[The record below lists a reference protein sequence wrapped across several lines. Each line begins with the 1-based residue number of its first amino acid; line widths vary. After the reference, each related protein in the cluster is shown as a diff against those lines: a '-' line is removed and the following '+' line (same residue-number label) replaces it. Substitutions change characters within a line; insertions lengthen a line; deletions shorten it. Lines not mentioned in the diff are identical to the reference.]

1 MFKNLLTIS
10 LFIFFCAG
18 IYSGCNSQDSYA
30 EAPEE
35 STDKQTANQTG
46 LPVDA
51 STLDAGNPFY
61 PPMSISYSDLHNI
74 KATGDGNGLTID
86 LSNSELW
93 GKVHTGPY
101 PFEAGDSDFD
111 YINYAASADIAGGI
125 AGLPISKFYYALYD
139 ANSWNIGGKSTVSPT
154 IAYRLELFS
163 GTSQKGMFGSFVSFK
178 KENDGTYTKL
188 PTIIEGPFVTL
199 KCSDEPTLMTIVWR
213 TDELCNSQVFFGKR
227 RFEKLTEYKKEHCIE
242 IDNLVPDTSYEYYV
256 VSEAEDGRQVL
267 SNQYTVQTAPEKGKD
282 NIKFVYTSD
291 SYVTSGG
298 GESSYIG
305 CNMEILRDIAAN
317 AYRDNAEFIIF
328 GGDLVNGFQTSKE
341 DLIFQYRAW
350 KQIMSG
356 FWNTRPVY
364 TGMGNHEFLMNSYL
378 DYTPDPENPHF
389 VTLDKWPYETDSSEA
404 VFKQEFYNPTNGPVP
419 SDPRRPTYE
428 ENVYSFQYGSVLV
441 LSVNTDYW
449 QSTNFNSMNNS
460 ADFGG
465 CPMGYIMEDQLTW
478 IEQTLDSAENDS
490 TIKYIFIFTH
500 SPVLPYMKHVADGMW
515 WDGNNDVRAK
525 TRNSDTGELEESALG
540 MIEVRDRF
548 LLAVTTSTK
557 VAAILTSH
565 EHGYHRTLISKYTLI
580 GVLSDDKKTIDTN
593 AVNPRLTNATWHIM
607 CGGAGSGFNAEDE
620 GATPWRPQRVTSH
633 TGYVL
638 IETSEDKVGMKF
650 LGGISRQVLDE
661 LDDLMAVKQ

>member
-1 MFKNLLTIS
+1 MIRKLLTIS
-10 LFIFFCAG
+10 ILIFFCAG
-18 IYSGCNSQDSYA
+18 IYSGCNSQNSFA
-30 EAPEE
+30 EPVEE
-35 STDKQTANQTG
+35 QPADQTG
-46 LPVDA
+46 LPVDV
-51 STLDAGNPFY
+51 STLEAGNPFY
-61 PPMSISYSDLHNI
+61 PPITISYSDLHNI
-74 KATGDGNGLTID
+74 KATGDSIGLTID

-111 YINYAASADIAGGI
+111 YINYGATANIAGGT
-125 AGLPISKFYYALYD
+125 AGLPISTFYKSLYD
-139 ANSWNIGGKSTVSPT
+139 ANSWNIGGQSAVSPT

-178 KENDGTYTKL
+178 KDNDGNFTKL

-199 KCSDEPTLMTIVWR
+199 KCSDNPTTMTIVWR
-213 TDELCNSQVFFGKR
+213 TDEPCTSQVFFGQR
-227 RFEKLTEYKKEHCIE
+227 RFEQLTSYVNEHSIK
-242 IDNLVPDTSYEYYV
+242 IDNLVPDTPYEYYV
-256 VSEAEDGRQVL
+256 VSEAEDGRHVR

-291 SYVTSGG
+291 SYTTSGG
-298 GESSYIG
+298 GENSYIG

-317 AYRDNAEFIIF
+317 AYRDDAEFIIF
-328 GGDLVNGFQTSKE
+328 GGDLVDGFQTSKE
-341 DLIFQYRAW
+341 DMIFQYRAW

-364 TGMGNHEFLMNSYL
+364 PGMGNHEFLMNSFKGYM
-378 DYTPDPENPHF
+378 
-389 VTLDKWPYETDSSEA
+389 TLDKWPYETDSSEA
-404 VFKQEFYNPTNGPVP
+404 VFAQEFFNPTNGPVV
-419 SDPRRPTYE
+419 SDPRRPSYT

-449 QSTNFNSMNNS
+449 QSTSFLSMKNS
-460 ADFGG
+460 ADYGG

-478 IEQTLDSAENDS
+478 IEETLESAENDRS
-490 TIKYIFIFTH
+490 IKYIFIFTH
-500 SPVLPYMKHVADGMW
+500 SPVLPYMKHVEDSMW
-515 WDGNNDVRAK
+515 WDGNNNIRAK
-525 TRNSDTGELEESALG
+525 TRNSNTGELEESALG
-540 MIEVRDRF
+540 MIQVRDRF
-548 LLAVTTSTK
+548 LLAVTDSTK
-557 VAAILTSH
+557 VAAIFSSH
-565 EHGYHRTLISKYTLI
+565 EHGYHRTLISKYTPI
-580 GVLSDDKKTIDTN
+580 GVYPEDDTDN
-593 AVNPRLTNATWHIM
+593 DGVLDQYSPNPRFTNSTWHIM

-620 GATPWRPQRVTSH
+620 GSTPWRPQRVTSH

>member
-1 MFKNLLTIS
+1 MIKKLLTLS
-10 LFIFFCAG
+10 FLFFFCTA
-18 IYSGCNSQDSYA
+18 IYSGCNTQDSFA
-30 EAPEE
+30 DPVDEQQSE
-35 STDKQTANQTG
+35 QTG
-46 LPVDA
+46 LPVDV
-51 STLDAGNPFY
+51 STLEAGNPFY
-61 PPMSISYSDLHNI
+61 PPMTISYSDLHNI
-74 KATGDGNGLTID
+74 NATGDDKGLSID
-86 LSNSELW
+86 LSNTELW
-93 GKVHTGPY
+93 GTVHTGPY

-111 YINYAASADIAGGI
+111 YINYRASESIVGGT
-125 AGLPISKFYYALYD
+125 ANLPISTFYNALYD
-139 ANSWNIGGKSTVSPT
+139 ANSWNMGGQSTVSPT

-178 KENDGTYTKL
+178 KDNNGNFTKL

-199 KCSDEPTLMTIVWR
+199 KCSDNPTTMTIVWR
-213 TDELCNSQVFFGKR
+213 TDEPCTSQVFFGQR
-227 RFEKLTEYKKEHCIE
+227 RFEQLTSYVNEHSIK
-242 IDNLVPDTSYEYYV
+242 IDNLVPDTPYEYHV
-256 VSEAEDGRQVL
+256 VSEAEDGRQVR

-291 SYVTSGG
+291 SYSTSGG

-328 GGDLVNGFQTSKE
+328 GGDLIDGFSTSKE
-341 DLIFQYRAW
+341 DMIFQYRAW

-364 TGMGNHEFLMNSYL
+364 PGMGNHEFLMNSFQGYM
-378 DYTPDPENPHF
+378 
-389 VTLDKWPYETDSSEA
+389 TLDKWPYETDSSEA
-404 VFKQEFYNPTNGPVP
+404 VFAQEFFNPSNGPAP
-419 SDPRRPTYE
+419 SDSRRPTYD

-441 LSVNTDYW
+441 MSVNTDYW
-449 QSTNFNSMNNS
+449 QSTSFLSMNNS
-460 ADFGG
+460 ADYGG
-465 CPMGYIMEDQLTW
+465 CPMGYIMKDQLTW

-490 TIKYIFIFTH
+490 TIKYVFIFTH
-500 SPVLPYMKHVADGMW
+500 SPVLPYMKHVADGLW
-515 WDGNNDVRAK
+515 WNGNNNIRAK
-525 TRNSDTGELEESALG
+525 TRNSDTGTLEESTLG

-548 LLAVTTSTK
+548 LLAVTESTK
-557 VAAILTSH
+557 VAAIFSSH
-565 EHGYHRTLISKYTLI
+565 EHGYHRTLISKYTPI
-580 GVLSDDKKTIDTN
+580 GVYPDDDTN
-593 AVNPRLTNATWHIM
+593 DDGILDQYSTNPNFKNATWHIM

-638 IETSEDKVGMKF
+638 IEASEDKIGIKF

>member
-1 MFKNLLTIS
+1 M
-10 LFIFFCAG
+10 
-18 IYSGCNSQDSYA
+18 D
-30 EAPEE
+30 
-35 STDKQTANQTG
+35 NQTG

-61 PPMSISYSDLHNI
+61 PPMTISYSDLHNI

-93 GKVHTGPY
+93 GKVYTGPY

-111 YINYAASADIAGGI
+111 YINYRAHASIAGGT
-125 AGLPISKFYYALYD
+125 AGLPISTFYKALYD
-139 ANSWNIGGKSTVSPT
+139 ANSWNTGGQATMSPT

-178 KENDGTYTKL
+178 KENDGTFTKL

-199 KCSDEPTLMTIVWR
+199 KCSDNPTKMTIVWR
-213 TDELCNSQVFFGKR
+213 TDVPCNSQVFFGQR
-227 RFEKLTEYKKEHCIE
+227 RFEKLAIYDDEHAVE
-242 IDNLVPDTSYEYYV
+242 IDNLVPDTPYEYYV
-256 VSEAEDGRQVL
+256 VSEAEDGRQVR
-267 SNQYTVQTAPEKGKD
+267 SNLYTVQTAPEKGKD

-291 SYVTSGG
+291 SYSTDGG

-317 AYRDNAEFIIF
+317 AYRDDAEFIIF
-328 GGDLVNGFQTSKE
+328 GGDLVDGFQTSKE

-364 TGMGNHEFLMNSYL
+364 PGMGNHEFLMNIYSTYL
-378 DYTPDPENPHF
+378 AM
-389 VTLDKWPYETDSSEA
+389 DKWPYETDSSEA
-404 VFKQEFYNPTNGPVP
+404 VFAQEFFNPLNGPVP
-419 SDPRRPTYE
+419 SDNRRPTYD

-441 LSVNTDYW
+441 MSVNTDYW
-449 QSTNFNSMNNS
+449 QSTSFFSMKNS
-460 ADFGG
+460 ADYGG
-465 CPMGYIMEDQLTW
+465 CPMGYIMEDQLAW
-478 IEQTLDSAENDS
+478 IEQNLDDAENDN

-500 SPVLPYMKHVADGMW
+500 SPVLPYMKHVADSMW
-515 WDGNNDVRAK
+515 WDGNNNIRAK
-525 TRNSDTGELEESALG
+525 TKNSDTGTFDESALG

-548 LLAVTTSTK
+548 LLAVTESSK
-557 VAAILTSH
+557 VAAIFSSH
-565 EHGYHRTLISKYTLI
+565 EHGYHRTLISKYTPI
-580 GVLSDDKKTIDTN
+580 GVYPEDDTDGDGILDQYST
-593 AVNPRLTNATWHIM
+593 NPRFTNATWHIM